1 MLDAFIEVENDI
13 PAVNTPP
20 DGGQLGTGLLPLAA
34 LGIQRVQA
42 VT

>member
-13 PAVNTPP
+13 PAVNAPTG
-20 DGGQLGTGLLPLAA
+20 GGQLGTGLLPLAA